1 MSRFFIDRPIFAW
14 VLAIVVM
21 ALGTLSIFQLPIE
34 RYPDI
39 APPTVRISANYSG
52 ASAKTVE
59 DSVTQVLEQQ
69 IRGIDNLLYFS
80 STSSSSGQ
88 VRISL
93 TFAQGTDPD
102 TAQVQV
108 QNSISGSLNRLP
120 QVVQQQ
126 GVTVSKSQGDSL
138 MVIGIYD
145 TTRKMST
152 VEISDYLIN
161 HVEPVLSRINGVGE
175 TNVFGSQYAMRIWLD
190 PQKLNSYSLMPS
202 DIRNAIEAQNTQ
214 VTAGEI
220 GAQPAPPDQY
230 LNVNVTAL
238 SRLQTPEQFGNIV
251 LKAQPGGAIV
261 YLKDVARVELG
272 AENYSVSTGLN
283 GYPSSGMSVSLA
295 TGANALQ
302 VADNIRLEMQNLEK
316 QLPAGLKIAY
326 PRDSTPFVTAS
337 IKGVVKTLIEA
348 IILVVIVMFVFLQ
361 NWRATIIPAI
371 AVPVVLL
378 GTFGIL
384 AVLGLS
390 INTLTLFAMVLAIG
404 LLVDD
409 AIVVVENVERVMQEQ
424 QLDARQATI
433 ESMQEITGALIG
445 ITLVLSAVFLPMA
458 FFGGSIGVI
467 YQQFSITIVSAMVLS
482 VLVALTLTPAL
493 CATLLKPDHQKGFDL
508 EEELA
513 LQKNCDVQKESNP
526 HKNFQQRG
534 FFGWFNRS
542 FEHLQQGYKNAVAW
556 LISWPKLFMLGF
568 AVISALML
576 LVYASL
582 PTSFLPDEDQGSLNV
597 QFTLKEGAPLRETEQ
612 IGQQVSDYFLT
623 KEKNNLNTVM
633 IVLGRNFAG
642 NGQNVGQAY
651 VSLKHWDA
659 RKGEENSADAIIERA
674 NTYFKKVPD
683 VRINVNAPSIVR
695 GLGQSNGF
703 NFWLQDVNNAGRDA
717 LIAAQER
724 IVNKANDNPNL
735 RNVRMSGLEDKT
747 QLHLN
752 IDQAKAAV
760 MGLSQSDINST
771 LSAAWGGV
779 YVNDFI
785 DRGRIKRVYLQGDMQ
800 ARSKP
805 EDLDK
810 WYVRGT
816 NGQMASFASFST
828 TDWIRNPQ
836 LLQRFNGISSMEI
849 NGNVAKGYSSGE
861 AMNTMQQLVNAEK
874 GYGLAWSGLSY
885 QEQQTT
891 QLGVWLYV
899 VSIVFI
905 FLCLAALYE
914 SWTIPTAV
922 MLVIPLGVLGAV
934 LLTKLSGFSN
944 DIYFQV
950 AILATIGLST
960 KNAILIVEFA
970 AAAQDKGSDILD
982 AALEGARLRLRPI
995 IMTSLAFVAGV
1006 IPLVFSTGAG
1016 AVSRQEIGVSI
1027 VGGVLFGTVLAVF
1040 YVPLFFVLV
1049 RKLFAGKNV
1058 PA

>member
-21 ALGTLSIFQLPIE
+21 ALGTLALLTLPIE

-39 APPTVRISANYSG
+39 APPTVSVSATYSG

-80 STSSSSGQ
+80 STSSAAGQ

-108 QNSISGSLNRLP
+108 QNSISSTINRLP

-126 GVTVSKSQGDSL
+126 GVRVSKSQGDSL
-138 MVIGIYD
+138 MVLGLYD
-145 TTRKMST
+145 TTDTMTT
-152 VEISDYLIN
+152 VEISDYLVN
-161 HVEPVLSRINGVGE
+161 HIEPVLSRINGVGE
-175 TNVFGSQYAMRIWLD
+175 SNVFGSQYAMRIWLN
-190 PQKLNSYSLMPS
+190 PEKLNSYRLMPS
-202 DIRNAIEAQNTQ
+202 DVRAAVEAQNTQ

-220 GAQPAPPDQY
+220 GALPAPKDQY

-238 SRLQTPEQFGNIV
+238 SRLQTPEQFRNIV
-251 LKAQPGGAIV
+251 IKAQADGSVIR
-261 YLKDVARVELG
+261 LSDVAQVELG
-272 AENYSVSTGLN
+272 AENYQVATALN
-283 GYPSSGMSVSLA
+283 GHPASGISINLA
-295 TGANALQ
+295 TGANALS
-302 VADNIRLEMQNLEK
+302 VATAIRSEVSKLEQ
-316 QLPAGLKIAY
+316 QLPNGLKVAY

-348 IILVVIVMFVFLQ
+348 IILVVIVMFIFLQ

-378 GTFGIL
+378 GTFGVL

-409 AIVVVENVERVMQEQ
+409 AIVVVENIERVMHEQ
-424 QLDARQATI
+424 GLNARDATI
-433 ESMQEITGALIG
+433 ESMQEITSALIG

-467 YQQFSITIVSAMVLS
+467 YQQFSITIVSAMLLS

-493 CATLLKPDHQKGFDL
+493 CASLLKPAKQAGPK
-508 EEELA
+508 
-513 LQKNCDVQKESNP
+513 
-526 HKNFQQRG
+526 RG
-534 FFGWFNRS
+534 FFGWFNRQV
-542 FEHLQQGYKNAVAW
+542 ERIQEGYKNIVAK
-556 LISWPKLFMLGF
+556 LLDWPKLVAAGF
-568 AVISALML
+568 VLICAMVAVM
-576 LVYASL
+576 YTRL

-597 QFTLKEGAPLRETEQ
+597 QFTLREGAPLSETEK
-612 IGQQVSDYFLT
+612 IGRKVSEYFLT
-623 KEKNNLNTVM
+623 QEKNNLNTAMV
-633 IVLGRNFAG
+633 VLGRNFSG

-651 VSLKHWDA
+651 ISLKHWDD
-659 RKGEENSADAIIERA
+659 RKGKDNTADAIIERA
-674 NTYFKKVPD
+674 NQYFKKVPD
-683 VRINVNAPSIVR
+683 VRINVNAPSVVR

-703 NFWLQDVNNAGRDA
+703 EFWLQDVNNAGREA

-724 IVNKANDNPNL
+724 IVNEANNNANL
-735 RNVRMSGLEDKT
+735 RNVRLSGLEDKT

-779 YVNDFI
+779 YINDFI
-785 DRGRIKRVYLQGDMQ
+785 DRGRVKRVYMQGDMQ
-800 ARSKP
+800 SRSSP
-805 EDLDK
+805 DDLNK
-810 WYVRGT
+810 WYVRSSDG
-816 NGQMASFASFST
+816 NMASFASFSRS
-828 TDWIRNPQ
+828 DWIRNPQ
-836 LLQRFNGISSMEI
+836 LLQRFNGIPSMQI
-849 NGNVAKGYSSGE
+849 NGNVAEGYSSGD
-861 AMNTMQQLVNAEK
+861 AMNSMQTLVQQQE
-874 GYGLAWSGLSY
+874 GFDLSWSGLSY
-885 QEQQTT
+885 QEQQST
-891 QLGVWLYV
+891 QQGLWLYV
-899 VSIVFI
+899 ASIAFI

-914 SWTIPTAV
+914 SWSIPTAV
-922 MLVIPLGVLGAV
+922 MLVIPLGILGAV
-934 LLTKLSGFSN
+934 LFTRLAGFSN

-970 AAAQDKGSDILD
+970 AAAQQKGETVIA

-995 IMTSLAFVAGV
+995 VMTSLAFIAGV
-1006 IPLVFSTGAG
+1006 IPLVFATGAG

-1049 RKLFAGKNV
+1049 RSVFKSK
-1058 PA
+1058 PATIEAKQS

>member
-145 TTRKMST
+145 TSRKMST

-238 SRLQTPEQFGNIV
+238 SRLQTPEQFGDIV

-302 VADNIRLEMQNLEK
+302 VADNIRLEMQKLEK

-433 ESMQEITGALIG
+433 QSMQEITGALIG

-493 CATLLKPDHQKGFDL
+493 CATLLKPDHQKD
-508 EEELA
+508 
-513 LQKNCDVQKESNP
+513 P
-526 HKNFQQRG
+526 QQGG

-542 FEHLQQGYKNAVAW
+542 FERLQNGYKNKVAR
-556 LISWPKLFMLGF
+556 LICWPKLFMAGF
-568 AVISALML
+568 VAISALVL
-576 LVYASL
+576 LAYSSL

-612 IGQQVSDYFLT
+612 IGQQVSNYFLT

-674 NTYFKKVPD
+674 NKYFKKVPD

-724 IVNKANDNPNL
+724 IVNEANDNPNL

-752 IDQAKAAV
+752 IDQGKAAV

-771 LSAAWGGV
+771 LSSAWGGV

-805 EDLDK
+805 EDLAK

-816 NGQMASFASFST
+816 NGQMTSFASFST

-861 AMNTMQQLVNAEK
+861 AMNTMQQLVNSEK

-891 QLGVWLYV
+891 QQGAWLYV

-934 LLTKLSGFSN
+934 LLTKLTGFSN

-970 AAAQDKGSDILD
+970 AAAQDKGSDILE

-1049 RKLFAGKNV
+1049 RKLFAAKNIQ
-1058 PA
+1058 AYK

>member
-21 ALGTLSIFQLPIE
+21 ALGALSILKLPIE

-80 STSSSSGQ
+80 STSSASGQ

-145 TTRKMST
+145 TGRKMST

-202 DIRNAIEAQNTQ
+202 DIQNAIEAQNTQ

-251 LKAQPGGAIV
+251 LKAQPGGAVV

-272 AENYSVSTGLN
+272 AENYSVATGLN
-283 GYPSSGMSVSLA
+283 GYPSSGMSINLA
-295 TGANALQ
+295 TGANALE
-302 VADNIRLEMQNLEK
+302 VAESIRSEMQQLET
-316 QLPAGLKIAY
+316 QLPAGLKVAY

-348 IILVVIVMFVFLQ
+348 IILVVVVMFVFLQ

-409 AIVVVENVERVMQEQ
+409 AIVVVENVERVMHEQ

-493 CATLLKPDHQKGFDL
+493 CATLLKANHQKD
-508 EEELA
+508 
-513 LQKNCDVQKESNP
+513 P
-526 HKNFQQRG
+526 HQRG

-542 FEHLQQGYKNAVAW
+542 FERVQQGYKNTVAR
-556 LISWPKLFMLGF
+556 LIQWPKLFMAGF
-568 AVISALML
+568 VVISALVVL
-576 LVYASL
+576 AYTSL

-597 QFTLKEGAPLRETEQ
+597 QFTLKEGAPLRETEK
-612 IGQQVSDYFLT
+612 IGKQVSDYFLT
-623 KEKNNLNTVM
+623 QEKSNLNTVM
-633 IVLGRNFAG
+633 IVLGRNFSG

-659 RKGEENSADAIIERA
+659 RKGDENSADAIIERA
-674 NTYFKKVPD
+674 NKYFKKVPD

-703 NFWLQDVNNAGRDA
+703 EFWLQDTDNAGRDA

-724 IVNKANDNPNL
+724 IVNKASENPNL

-752 IDQAKAAV
+752 IDQSKAAV
-760 MGLSQSDINST
+760 MGLNQSDINST
-771 LSAAWGGV
+771 LNAAWGGV

-785 DRGRIKRVYLQGDMQ
+785 DRGRIKRVYLQGDMDS
-800 ARSKP
+800 RSKP
-805 EDLDK
+805 EDLAK
-810 WYVRGT
+810 WYVRGADGT
-816 NGQMASFASFST
+816 MASFASFATS
-828 TDWIRNPQ
+828 DWIRNPQ
-836 LLQRFNGISSMEI
+836 LLQRFNGISSIQI
-849 NGNVAKGYSSGE
+849 NGNVAEGYSSGE
-861 AMNTMQQLVNAEK
+861 AMNNMQQLVNAEQ
-874 GYGLAWSGLSY
+874 GFGLAWSGLSY

-891 QLGVWLYV
+891 QQGIWLYIA
-899 VSIVFI
+899 SITFI

-934 LLTKLSGFSN
+934 LFTKLAGFSN

-970 AAAQDKGSDILD
+970 AAAQDKGSNILE

-1027 VGGVLFGTVLAVF
+1027 VGGVIFGTILAVF

-1049 RKLFAGKNV
+1049 RKLFTGK
-1058 PA
+1058 AARA